1 MFEYIINLKME
12 FNYIKEYIY
21 MFVYMCM
28 CVYVCVSE
36 CASVCMYECM
46 CACVSVC
53 LWGGVCVVW
62 VVYIHRIYILLGN
75 KKVIILIHSS
85 IIHSKS

>member
-1 MFEYIINLKME
+1 MFVC
-12 FNYIKEYIY
+12 
-21 MFVYMCM
+21 VYMCVSD
-28 CVYVCVSE
+28 CV
-36 CASVCMYECM
+36 SVCMYECM

-53 LWGGVCVVW
+53 LWGCMCGMG
-62 VVYIHRIYILLGN
+62 RIYILLGN